1 MKNPKPISR
10 EPIIQEYTEKINIK
24 KITEII
30 TAAEEEEERKIYEQ
44 FKYLFVIKKDKTIMN
59 KISFIDAI
67 EKNQKLT
74 VEDKKYLA
82 ELRLP
87 INYDQT
93 FLEYFL
99 LLKDISKKE
108 KAEKYMRKYNINHVL
123 KEKIIEKQKKK
134 IFDFSKKTEP
144 VIKNK
149 EGIYNRTFILR
160 NLDAN
165 LDFDKYVNET
175 DYFLVKMKKTSNF
188 KSKITEEINSS
199 YKGFDKKSK
208 LEILEN
214 FDTKEEFLFNIIY
227 IITAASLE
235 ELEEKTVRVQNT
247 FIEDNIEAKIPT
259 HVNVTFYKNFLN
271 KDKYNKLIFKNEED
285 MIIMNYSHF
294 KDYGKSTQHFLDL
307 EILENSIIKSQNKYF
322 EIVEIEDIDYIHAK
336 EKTKHEIFDVYKST
350 LNGLNNDILL
360 QIFIMNDYI
369 NVEKTTEQLFAKSN
383 LPLNDSY
390 NSYLDD
396 NIKIAAKNSTIRKIY
411 FVISSNPDRKLDGE
425 KTKEAVEI
433 TLEFIE
439 KSFQKIKANI
449 KRLDIQ
455 EKVKL
460 YKTLFDVDFKQNNL
474 KVPYNEKTE
483 KFSDYISCSSLR
495 FKPFNSHIGRICAK
509 SFTIKGFPN
518 AMRDDFMSDIMK
530 LPFKFNLSVS
540 IDFEELEKTIDKVGK
555 VIFAMERTLVKK
567 KEKKNMYISHEFKEL
582 YQESLDLREEVS
594 NNDKKMFDV
603 SIAITVY
610 DETEKK
616 VEEKAKQIDSTI
628 RRHLFKINKLF
639 LEQEQGLKFTLPIP
653 YDIPKH
659 HKRNL
664 LSENVAML
672 KPFYIKN
679 HFDPDGIFYG
689 LSSDNNIISIDRRK
703 YTNSSGW
710 FLGVPGSGKSFLAK
724 KEMDSVI
731 LRYQNDDILIIDP
744 EAEYGILAKKYL
756 GENIKISSNSNVR
769 INPFDISSDLKEL
782 TEEGEE
788 NPIKLK
794 QEFLITFIE
803 VLAQGLTQ
811 TEKSIVDRLLT
822 LIYQEYIDNLKKGL
836 VLKPTLEKFWEEL
849 SAQSEREAMALALRI
864 EIYVKGSLNLFA
876 GETNVK
882 VNQRIVNF
890 NIKELG
896 GQLKNVALLLICDLL
911 WQRVC
916 KNREL
921 KKRTWI
927 YIDEIYLLFE
937 NEASAKFLF
946 AFYKRVRKYGGVPT
960 GITQNI
966 EDLLRSETART
977 MLSNSDFLCILK
989 QSPND
994 RELLQDLFDLSE
1006 KQADCVKNNPP
1017 GTGLIL
1023 AAGNVVQFKD
1033 KMNTK
1038 SELYQLMTTKIDD

>member
-1 MKNPKPISR
+1 MKKSITR
-10 EPIIQEYTEKINIK
+10 EPIIREYDEKNINIDKLIKIVNKVETEEK
-24 KITEII
+24 KL
-30 TAAEEEEERKIYEQ
+30 YEQ
-44 FKYLFVIKKDKTIMN
+44 VKYVLAVKKEKVILN
-59 KISFIDAI
+59 KIESM
-67 EKNQKLT
+67 ERQEVLKNIKLT
-74 VEDKKYLA
+74 PEDKKRIRDLK
-82 ELRLP
+82 LP
-87 INYDQT
+87 INYTQE
-93 FLEYFL
+93 FLDLFL
-99 LLKDISKKE
+99 LKKKE
-108 KAEKYMRKYNINHVL
+108 ELSYMRKYKINHVL
-123 KEKIIEKQKKK
+123 KEEKKEKPK
-134 IFDFSKKTEP
+134 SNILKSFFSSKPKE
-144 VIKNK
+144 KEK
-149 EGIYNRTFILR
+149 EEGIFNRTFILR
-160 NLDAN
+160 NFN
-165 LDFDKYVNET
+165 ENMCFDKYLNDT
-175 DYFLVKMKKTSNF
+175 DYFLLKLKKSEGLKEKMIDNIENSNYEGF
-188 KSKITEEINSS
+188 EKKSKIDFLRNFENSEE
-199 YKGFDKKSK
+199 Y
-208 LEILEN
+208 
-214 FDTKEEFLFNIIY
+214 LFNIIY
-227 IITAASLE
+227 VVQGNNLE
-235 ELEEKTVRVQNT
+235 ELEEKTDKVKQY

-259 HVNVTFYKNFLN
+259 HVTQVFYDNFLY
-271 KDKYNKLIFKNEED
+271 KDKYNKLILKKEEE
-285 MIIMNYSHF
+285 INVLNYSKF
-294 KDYGKSTQHFLDL
+294 KDEGKSTQNFLDL
-307 EILENSIIKSQNKYF
+307 EILENSIIKYQNKYF
-322 EIVEIEDIDYIHAK
+322 DIVEIEDIDYIHAK

-360 QIFIMNDYI
+360 QIFVMNDLI
-369 NVEKTTEQLFAKSN
+369 NVEKTKEQLFAKSD

-396 NIKIAAKNSTIRKIY
+396 NITIAAKSSTVRKIY
-411 FVISSNPDRKLDGE
+411 FVISSNPDKKMDGE
-425 KTKEAVEI
+425 KTKEAVDM

-449 KRLDIQ
+449 KRLSKKEKIDI
-455 EKVKL
+455 
-460 YKTLFDVDFKQNNL
+460 YKRLFDIDFTQNNM
-474 KVPYNEKTE
+474 KVQYDEKKE

-495 FKPFNSHIGRICAK
+495 FKPFNSQIGRYCSK

-603 SIAITVY
+603 SVAITIY

-616 VEEKAKQIDSTI
+616 VDEKAKQIDSTI

-679 HFDPDGIFYG
+679 YFDPDGIFYG

-744 EAEYGILAKKYL
+744 EAEYGILAKKYG

-769 INPFDISSDLKEL
+769 INPFDVTSDLKEL

-836 VLKPTLEKFWEEL
+836 VIKPTLEKFWEEL

-876 GETNVK
+876 GETNVE
-882 VNQRIVNF
+882 VNKRIVNF

-977 MLSNSDFLCILK
+977 MLSNSAFLCILR
-989 QSPND
+989 QSSND

-1006 KQADCVKNNPP
+1006 AQADAVKNNSP

-1023 AAGNVVQFKD
+1023 AEGNVIQFKD
-1033 KMNTK
+1033 KMDKK